1 MEIKEYDQFEK
12 DVIKELRKKYK
23 VDSYLKVVKNIIKIT
38 TLKLEKLIDEK
49 ESITEWKIN

>member
-49 ESITEWKIN
+49 ESITE